1 LLVVALAPALLAAC
15 RGGSESDDTPS
26 VDEIVDSAATAW
38 DETESAHFSLEIEG
52 DAFLD
57 DDETLALQAATGEGA
72 RPDSVEA
79 SAQVAAGFLVV
90 DVGLIFIGD
99 DAYMTDLITGNWGP
113 APDDFSYNPAV
124 LFSDTEGLSP
134 VLREMEGVELVGRE
148 EVEGV
153 QTYHLRG
160 QVSQDAISELTAGT
174 IEGDPITVDMW
185 FATDDYRAIRIVL
198 STPEGS
204 EEDAT
209 VWTITLS
216 DHNQPVEIEEP
227 TS

>member
-1 LLVVALAPALLAAC
+1 
-15 RGGSESDDTPS
+15 
-26 VDEIVDSAATAW
+26 
-38 DETESAHFSLEIEG
+38 
-52 DAFLD
+52 
-57 DDETLALQAATGEGA
+57 
-72 RPDSVEA
+72 
-79 SAQVAAGFLVV
+79 VAAGFLVV

-134 VLREMEGVELVGRE
+134 VLREMEGVELVGQE

-160 QVSQDAISELTAGT
+160 QVSQDAISELTADT
-174 IEGDPITVDMW
+174 IDGDPITVDMW
-185 FATDDYRAIRIVL
+185 FATDDYHAIRIML
-198 STPEGS
+198 STPEGA
-204 EEDAT
+204 EGDAT